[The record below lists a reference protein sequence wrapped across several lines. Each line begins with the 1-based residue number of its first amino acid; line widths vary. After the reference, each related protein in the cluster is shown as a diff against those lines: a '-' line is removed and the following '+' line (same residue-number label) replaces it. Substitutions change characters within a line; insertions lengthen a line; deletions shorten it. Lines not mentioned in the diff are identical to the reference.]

1 MDKEGRKQ
9 LLFVDDEQ
17 RVLDGIK
24 RSLYSMR
31 HEWGMEFVTSG
42 KDALRYLQEYS
53 VDMIISDMKMPVMD
67 GAELLSIVKKLYP
80 QTIRF
85 ILSGYSDREMILKT
99 IGTTDQFINKPCDP
113 VMLKEIITRAL
124 ESFDVID
131 DNKIRAFVSKIE
143 SLPTMPE
150 LYKQLK
156 EKLESSTSSF
166 KEIADIISKDVSMTA
181 KILQLV
187 NSSLFGLRQKINNI
201 HYATTYL
208 GIDIIRA
215 IILIS
220 GVFSQFTKEEAAKFS
235 IKKLHKHSVAAGA
248 LSTEIIKTLS
258 TDRGFTERAGM
269 AGMLHDVGKLILI
282 RNKPEQF
289 EEIYQRS
296 KSESVSRHELEKD
309 YFGITHAEVGAYLLG
324 IWNLPD
330 DVVKAISYHHKPSL
344 ASLDTSYSMVLSV
357 YVTNVLCHQQTVQQ
371 KKGNLYRID
380 KNYLSELNMVNK
392 LPQWR
397 EIAKKFK

>member
-24 RSLYSMR
+24 RSLYGMR
-31 HEWGMEFVTSG
+31 HEWGMEFVASG
-42 KDALRYLQEYS
+42 KDALRYMQEHT
-53 VDMIISDMKMPVMD
+53 VDMIISDMRMPVMD

-85 ILSGYSDREMILKT
+85 ILSGYSDKEMILKT
-99 IGTTDQFINKPCDP
+99 ISTTDQFINKPCDP

-187 NSSLFGLRQKINNI
+187 NSSFFG
-201 HYATTYL
+201 
-208 GIDIIRA
+208 
-215 IILIS
+215 
-220 GVFSQFTKEEAAKFS
+220 
-235 IKKLHKHSVAAGA
+235 
-248 LSTEIIKTLS
+248 
-258 TDRGFTERAGM
+258 
-269 AGMLHDVGKLILI
+269 
-282 RNKPEQF
+282 
-289 EEIYQRS
+289 
-296 KSESVSRHELEKD
+296 
-309 YFGITHAEVGAYLLG
+309 
-324 IWNLPD
+324 
-330 DVVKAISYHHKPSL
+330 
-344 ASLDTSYSMVLSV
+344 
-357 YVTNVLCHQQTVQQ
+357 
-371 KKGNLYRID
+371 
-380 KNYLSELNMVNK
+380 
-392 LPQWR
+392 
-397 EIAKKFK
+397 